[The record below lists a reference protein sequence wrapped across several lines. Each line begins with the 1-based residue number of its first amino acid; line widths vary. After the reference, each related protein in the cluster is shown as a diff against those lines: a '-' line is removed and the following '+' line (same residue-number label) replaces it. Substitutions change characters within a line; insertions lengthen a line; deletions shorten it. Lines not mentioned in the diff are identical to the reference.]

1 MNRRITRL
9 CVWGCTLSALLGGLR
24 LAGAAQEEKVHDLT
38 NTELTE
44 EQLVEILTPASGP
57 PEEPRPRGIGA
68 ASKAPA
74 PVRRKCTIYRT
85 RGIGAKPASDA
96 VAIKVYFDY
105 NSADL
110 RPDATP
116 NLDKLGRALSSD
128 NLGSACIRIEGHTD
142 NIGSDSYNERL
153 SRDRAQS
160 VVRYL
165 TRQFGI
171 DPERLIPVGYG
182 ESNPMANNNSEE
194 GRSKNRRV
202 QVVTLGY
209 GQPES

>member
-1 MNRRITRL
+1 MNRKIARL
-9 CVWGCTLSALLGGLR
+9 CTLGCTVVVILGGLR
-24 LAGAAQEEKVHDLT
+24 LAGAAQDEKVYDLT
-38 NTELTE
+38 DAELTE
-44 EQLVEILTPASGP
+44 EQLVKILTPASGP
-57 PEEPRPRGIGA
+57 PEEPRARGIGA
-68 ASKAPA
+68 GSKAPA
-74 PVRRKCTIYRT
+74 RRKCTIYRT

-105 NSADL
+105 NSANL
-110 RPDATP
+110 RADATP

-128 NLGSACIRIEGHTD
+128 KLGSACIRIEGHTD
-142 NIGSDSYNERL
+142 DIGTDSYNERL

-171 DPERLIPVGYG
+171 DPERLISMGYG
-182 ESNPMANNNSEE
+182 ERKPMASNGTEV

-209 GQPES
+209 GEPES